1 MVRPQLIYWIQLD
14 SSNQGFLSKSKR
26 LANTVPNKIML
37 KIALNVYKFISLGIS
52 SGLLKQEINIPPKS
66 ILHPIIFVEEYLDNT
81 LRG

>member
-1 MVRPQLIYWIQLD
+1 MVRPQLRYWLQLD

-26 LANTVPNKIML
+26 ANTVPNKIML
-37 KIALNVYKFISLGIS
+37 KIALNVYKFISPGIS

-66 ILHPIIFVEEYLDNT
+66 ILQPITFVEEYLDNT

>member
-66 ILHPIIFVEEYLDNT
+66 ILHLITFVEEYLDNT